1 MGKRL
6 QKWICLLL
14 VLCMMVSMLP
24 VIAAAETSADVIIE
38 AEDCAQTTSGQWAE
52 HSRKKG
58 SSASAEHE
66 LDRTGEVSLK
76 NGGANWYDNYV
87 NYAVTNGIIEK
98 DYANYTQA
106 QMNAPVTRGEFV
118 HIFHGAEEA
127 YKAINTVADNAIPD
141 VKTTD
146 KFALEIY
153 GFYRAGILTGSDA
166 KGTFHSASTIKRSE
180 AAAILLRMFEAS
192 ARKSITLN

>member
-1 MGKRL
+1 
-6 QKWICLLL
+6 
-14 VLCMMVSMLP
+14 MMVSVLP
-24 VIAAAETSADVIIE
+24 VTAAGAEALADVIIE

-153 GFYRAGILTGSDA
+153 EFYRAGILTGSDA